1 MTTEVFNPWIPTRDG
16 KAIDLTA
23 PDPKSIDPETLAVV
37 LSRICRFG
45 GHTIE
50 HYSVAQHSLLVESMV
65 TIDEL
70 KLPAL
75 LHDAHEAYWG
85 LGDIQS
91 PAKRWISKELGD
103 LLRHQQNLFDAV
115 IAERFFI
122 APALFHHPQIKLAD
136 NVALATERRDVL
148 GPHANSECWQYLPNP
163 ISSHITPVPAEQSA
177 ENFLERLNELWSDA

>member
-1 MTTEVFNPWIPTRDG
+1 MSVEVFNPWIPTRNG

-23 PDPKSIDPETLAVV
+23 PDPESIDPEVLAIV
-37 LSRICRFG
+37 LGRICRFG

-65 TIDEL
+65 TVDEL

-85 LGDIQS
+85 FGDVQQ
-91 PAKRWISKELGD
+91 PAKVLISREVGD
-103 LLRHQQNLFDAV
+103 FLRYHAGLFDAV
-115 IAERFFI
+115 IAERFCI

-136 NVALATERRDVL
+136 CVALATERRDVL
-148 GPHANSECWQYLPNP
+148 GPHAGMDRWQHLPDP
-163 ISSHITPVPAEQSA
+163 VSAYIVPVPAEIAA
-177 ENFLERLNELWSDA
+177 EFFLDRLNELWSE